1 MIIMLVSKPPP
12 ERMTGTCQMCG
23 RHNQELTLTAF
34 WEYVGFTCKYCVT
47 EIRKENMGRIRA
59 ATEHTE
65 PAE

>member
-1 MIIMLVSKPPP
+1 
-12 ERMTGTCQMCG
+12 MCG
-23 RHNQELTLTAF
+23 RHNQELALTVF
-34 WEYVGFTCKYCVT
+34 WEYVGFTCKHCVA